1 MTPPVS
7 SFIAFIRVPSVAR
20 ALDFYREGL
29 GLALILEQSGCV
41 ILRASSGA
49 CIGFCEAAETDLI
62 GSRLVLTLVVETDE
76 DVEAWSRHCSAQG
89 LSTDGPPR
97 FNERYNI
104 HHFFVEDPFGHLVEV
119 QAFHDSRWPG

>member
-7 SFIAFIRVPSVAR
+7 SFIAFIRVPSLQR

-29 GLALILEQSGCV
+29 GLAVVLEQSGCV

-49 CIGFCEAAETDLI
+49 CIGFCESEDVDPI
-62 GSRLVLTLVVETDE
+62 GSRLVLTLVVDTDE
-76 DVEAWSRHCSAQG
+76 EVEEWSRHCSTQG
-89 LSTDGPPR
+89 IRTDGPPR

-104 HHFFVEDPFGHLVEV
+104 HHFFAEDPFGQQVEV
-119 QAFHDSRWPG
+119 QAFHDARWPG